1 MRTASSAIRSMPR
14 SGIREIMDVAM
25 GMPDCIRLEVGEPN
39 FTTAPH
45 IIEAAHHAALEGH
58 TRYTDNSGIF
68 ELRAAIAE
76 QAEESTG
83 REVLPEQIIVTSG
96 AMGALFSTLTCLLDP
111 GDEVIILNPSWPNYQ
126 MQLQLL
132 GATARVVETSSEN
145 AYLPTIQQLEE
156 ATNAATKALL
166 INTPCNPTGAMFSG
180 DLLNEIAQFARR
192 ADLFL
197 IADEVYN
204 RITFEEPQIPTAC
217 YDTDGRVVSIN
228 SFSKTYAMT
237 GWRVGYAIAP
247 ASLAPLIRKCQEPT
261 VGCVNAPAQYA
272 CLAALTG
279 PQHLVE
285 EMRIAYLS
293 RRDIA
298 LEMLSQANIPVCTPG
313 GAFYLWVD
321 VSQSGRTAKDFSLDL
336 IHNHQV
342 AIVPGTTFGA
352 ENSDRVRISLASDA
366 SDLQEGLRRLISE
379 LKR

>member
-1 MRTASSAIRSMPR
+1 MHDLNDLFYFAKVVEAGGFAAAGRTLGIPKSRLSRRIAELEQRLGARLLQRSTR
-14 SGIREIMDVAM
+14 KLALTDIGERYLRHCQAM
-25 GMPDCIRLEVGEPN
+25 LLE
-39 FTTAPH
+39 
-45 IIEAAHHAALEGH
+45 
-58 TRYTDNSGIF
+58 
-68 ELRAAIAE
+68 AE

-321 VSQSGRTAKDFSLDL
+321 ISQSGRTAKDFSLDL
-336 IHNHQV
+336 IHNHQDQLNMKK
-342 AIVPGTTFGA
+342 I
-352 ENSDRVRISLASDA
+352 
-366 SDLQEGLRRLISE
+366 
-379 LKR
+379 K